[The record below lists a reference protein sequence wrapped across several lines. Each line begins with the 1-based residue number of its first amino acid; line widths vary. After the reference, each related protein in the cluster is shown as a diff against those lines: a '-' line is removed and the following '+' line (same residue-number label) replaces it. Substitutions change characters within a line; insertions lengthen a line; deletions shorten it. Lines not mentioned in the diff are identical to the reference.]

1 MSVLHQIHLPLDL
14 NKINKW
20 KPNRLSILFSGGCDS
35 RRAAVDGTFQVSSAG
50 YAAVSARRRRPWA
63 SRFSL
68 HSQNG
73 RPTTRRRNA
82 QEKQSSFSDEL
93 QCDRRPTT
101 KTRRCEI
108 FQKFY
113 LFFLNLNELNDS
125 TAAARPLFFSL
136 AFPCAL
142 GINFLREK
150 VRYRSSRII
159 SRNMRR
165 LRLLLAGH
173 TSLSWTQTCSI
184 EWTSPSV
191 NGPQRE
197 TPAISILDN
206 QILKCLASSTELWPY
221 LAASSQEWLS
231 GAVLFAL
238 KKLIVSPMKS
248 DFFLQLWSW

>member
-1 MSVLHQIHLPLDL
+1 MNCSVTDDRLPKQD
-14 NKINKW
+14 
-20 KPNRLSILFSGGCDS
+20 
-35 RRAAVDGTFQVSSAG
+35 AA
-50 YAAVSARRRRPWA
+50 R
-63 SRFSL
+63 
-68 HSQNG
+68 
-73 RPTTRRRNA
+73 
-82 QEKQSSFSDEL
+82 SFKSF
-93 QCDRRPTT
+93 
-101 KTRRCEI
+101 I
-108 FQKFY
+108 FLK
-113 LFFLNLNELNDS
+113 NLNELNDS

-165 LRLLLAGH
+165 LRLLLAGR

-248 DFFLQLWSW
+248 DFFLQLWSWYSLNNSTPCLVYRLLFVNASLCLA